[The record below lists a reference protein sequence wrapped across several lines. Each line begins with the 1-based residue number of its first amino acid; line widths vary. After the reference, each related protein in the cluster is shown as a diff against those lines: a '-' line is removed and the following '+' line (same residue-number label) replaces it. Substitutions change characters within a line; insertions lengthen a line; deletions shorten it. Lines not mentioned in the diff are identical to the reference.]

1 MGHPRVHRPAEHRL
15 GDSDGPP
22 DQRVRSCRPHSV
34 SGVRGVAGGVSAAPR
49 GGAHR
54 SPLTAPPRPWHP
66 THSSLLRGARR
77 HGTFSACLGPP
88 RLHARHRDQGGGLGG
103 PDEARAARLGAAC
116 RPSLAGAAHHAQAY
130 AEEPVAPVAHE
141 LVARID
147 RAVQLS
153 HALPTIKFE
162 TTNIRPQKRPAR
174 AARAGER
181 LASQPASLFMYNA
194 QPRSR
199 TRSSRPARA
208 APRRT
213 DLRRVRLLRLGS
225 VCSRADARADGER

>member
-1 MGHPRVHRPAEHRL
+1 M
-15 GDSDGPP
+15 
-22 DQRVRSCRPHSV
+22 
-34 SGVRGVAGGVSAAPR
+34 
-49 GGAHR
+49 
-54 SPLTAPPRPWHP
+54 TA
-66 THSSLLRGARR
+66 L
-77 HGTFSACLGPP
+77 GTFSACLGPP

-181 LASQPASLFMYNA
+181 LASSEP
-194 QPRSR
+194 
-199 TRSSRPARA
+199 T
-208 APRRT
+208 
-213 DLRRVRLLRLGS
+213 
-225 VCSRADARADGER
+225 C

>member
-1 MGHPRVHRPAEHRL
+1 MHRTAGPLARVPGVRDGWVSAPYFEPSWTTLARVHRPAEHRL

-49 GGAHR
+49 GGA
-54 SPLTAPPRPWHP
+54 
-66 THSSLLRGARR
+66 
-77 HGTFSACLGPP
+77 
-88 RLHARHRDQGGGLGG
+88 QGGT
-103 PDEARAARLGAAC
+103 ARSALASAHLAFTPATATKEVASAAQMKPVRLVWEPHAVPLSPALLTTPKPTPRNPS
-116 RPSLAGAAHHAQAY
+116 RPSL
-130 AEEPVAPVAHE
+130 HE

-181 LASQPASLFMYNA
+181 LASQPASEVKKTSCHP
-194 QPRSR
+194 PRNGSR
-199 TRSSRPARA
+199 KPVLHQRQCQAG
-208 APRRT
+208 
-213 DLRRVRLLRLGS
+213 L
-225 VCSRADARADGER
+225 CSRGGSRC